1 MKKSVVILIGIIYVA
16 AIALVSFFGLKHKV
30 FDEVVPVS
38 SIEILNEGVDYN
50 ADKNSYSK
58 VIYPDEDGVRA
69 LRISYRVHPDNASE
83 SGVSFTI
90 NSSAATVDDSGLVV
104 FEKPGAATILLTAND
119 GTGVS
124 TKIVIVA
131 R

>member
-1 MKKSVVILIGIIYVA
+1 MKKSVVILIAIIYIS

-38 SIEILNEGVDYN
+38 SIEIINDGVEYN
-50 ADKNSYSK
+50 ADTGSYK
-58 VIYPDEDGVRA
+58 TTLRPDEEGVRA
-69 LRISYRVHPDNASE
+69 FRIEYRVHPDNASE
-83 SGVSFTI
+83 ASVSFTI
-90 NSSAATVDDSGLVV
+90 DSKMATVDDSGLVV
-104 FEKPGAATILLTAND
+104 FDRSGTATVFLTAND

-124 TKIVIVA
+124 TKIIIVS

>member
-38 SIEILNEGVDYN
+38 QIEIISEGVEYN
-50 ADKNSYSK
+50 PDKNSYSI
-58 VIYPDEDGVRA
+58 VIRPDEDGVRA
-69 LRISYRVHPDNASE
+69 FRIKYRVYPDDATE
-83 SGVSFTI
+83 SSVSFTI
-90 NSSAATVDDSGLVV
+90 DSKMATVDDSGLVV
-104 FEKPGAATILLTAND
+104 FDRSGTATVILTAND
-119 GTGVS
+119 GTGIS
-124 TKIVIVA
+124 TKIVIVS